1 MSSAPQNFWEHLD
14 ELRGSVIKML
24 IAVAVSTVAAFC
36 LKTELFQL
44 LLAPCEEEFVTYR
57 LLESVAAWVSS
68 GEASGLAPLDVQ
80 LINTGL
86 AHQFLLHLKAAFFM
100 GILVAS
106 PYIVYLLFHFVA
118 PALYVRERRCAVQ
131 LVVSGYVMFGIGLL
145 LTYFLI
151 FPLTFRFLGT
161 YQVSESVANTV
172 TLASYLETLL
182 VLALSMGTV
191 FEIPVICSVLG
202 RLGLIHARMMAHYRR
217 HVIVALLILAAIIT
231 PTADAFTLMLVAI
244 PMWLL
249 YEVSIAVVRSSV
261 RSS

>member
-1 MSSAPQNFWEHLD
+1 M
-14 ELRGSVIKML
+14 
-24 IAVAVSTVAAFC
+24 
-36 LKTELFQL
+36 
-44 LLAPCEEEFVTYR
+44 
-57 LLESVAAWVSS
+57 
-68 GEASGLAPLDVQ
+68 
-80 LINTGL
+80 
-86 AHQFLLHLKAAFFM
+86 
-100 GILVAS
+100 
-106 PYIVYLLFHFVA
+106 
-118 PALYVRERRCAVQ
+118 Q

-182 VLALSMGTV
+182 VLALSMGIV
-191 FEIPVICSVLG
+191 FEIPVICSILG
-202 RLGLIHARMMAHYRR
+202 RLGLIHARMMTHYRR

-249 YEVSIAVVRSSV
+249 YEVSIVVVRSSV